1 MLAELLVQTDEVI
14 SPHSISYNCHRAV
27 PYRARTKRVSY
38 RVHTLIALRTVLEAQ
53 GKVKLNS
60 KVAFRHFEKVNT
72 PTPSTPG
79 LQLTMKQ
86 KIIRNLLSKHRRHA
100 YLLLFLK
107 EREKRP
113 EAEIIYWPELYKATR
128 CCKFQL
134 RFYVMKCELL

>member
-1 MLAELLVQTDEVI
+1 M
-14 SPHSISYNCHRAV
+14 
-27 PYRARTKRVSY
+27 
-38 RVHTLIALRTVLEAQ
+38 ALGTVLEAQ

-60 KVAFRHFEKVNT
+60 NVAFRHFEKVNT
-72 PTPSTPG
+72 PTPSTPA

-86 KIIRNLLSKHRRHA
+86 KIARAKANASSLA
-100 YLLLFLK
+100 YP
-107 EREKRP
+107 ERVEQTPTSRISLVVSEGEGKATR